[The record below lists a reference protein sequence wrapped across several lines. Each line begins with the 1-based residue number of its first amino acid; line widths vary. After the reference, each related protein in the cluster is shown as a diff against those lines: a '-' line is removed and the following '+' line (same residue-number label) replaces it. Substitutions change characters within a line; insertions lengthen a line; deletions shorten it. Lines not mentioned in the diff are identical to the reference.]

1 MRLEILIE
9 YKVYCKHKGLV
20 GPISKY
26 QIEES
31 YDELF
36 SDDEENIIKISPNP
50 SSSEESEN
58 LSNNTTENNSLNNTL
73 RINISTLGNSTRTNS
88 YDGNQ
93 IEKLRKVKP
102 YLKDKAA
109 DWLEEINEITNFNG
123 IADNTSLA
131 HQMKREKVGE
141 YAAKFNK
148 LLKRI
153 VLDNNNLHDR
163 FKVNYFIQKLNSIIA
178 ERIFEGNPGTLVDA
192 IANIEVGNNL
202 MLQGLGIF
210 NLNINKSSISKL
222 QTATVDNN
230 ITNKVDNLAKQ
241 LKELKIAKLEKEILS
256 IKNKINNNIQKPQ
269 FRPQR
274 YIEENNQ
281 DCYYNNEIGLYY
293 YFNYDYQQYKEI
305 QNELCY

>member
-1 MRLEILIE
+1 FRGPNDILKTILD
-9 YKVYCKHKGLV
+9 KW
-20 GPISKY
+20 ISEY

-31 YDELF
+31 HDEF
-36 SDDEENIIKISPNP
+36 SSNDEENIIKISPNP

-58 LSNNTTENNSLNNTL
+58 SSNNITENNSLNNTL
-73 RINISTLGNSTRTNS
+73 RINISTLGNSTRTSVNTINTTLTANS
-88 YDGNQ
+88 YDGDQ
-93 IEKLRKVKP
+93 IEKLRKVKS

-109 DWLEEINEITNFNG
+109 DWLKGINGITNFNG
-123 IADNTSLA
+123 AADNTSLSY
-131 HQMKREKVGE
+131 QMEIGE
-141 YAAKFNK
+141 YATKFNK
-148 LLKRI
+148 LLKR
-153 VLDNNNLHDR
+153 VVSDNNNLHDR

-256 IKNKINNNIQKPQ
+256 IKNKINNNIQKHHK
-269 FRPQR
+269 
-274 YIEENNQ
+274 
-281 DCYYNNEIGLYY
+281 DV
-293 YFNYDYQQYKEI
+293 K
-305 QNELCY
+305 

>member
-1 MRLEILIE
+1 FRGPNDILKTILD
-9 YKVYCKHKGLV
+9 KW
-20 GPISKY
+20 ISEY

-31 YDELF
+31 HDEF
-36 SDDEENIIKISPNP
+36 SSNDEENIIKISPNP

-58 LSNNTTENNSLNNTL
+58 SSNNITENNSLNNTL
-73 RINISTLGNSTRTNS
+73 RINISTLGNSTRTSVNTINTTLTDANDWIRDFNNVYAANS
-88 YDGNQ
+88 YDGDQ
-93 IEKLRKVKP
+93 IEKLRKVKS

-109 DWLEEINEITNFNG
+109 DWLKGINGITNFNG
-123 IADNTSLA
+123 AADNTSLS
-131 HQMKREKVGE
+131 HQMEIGE
-141 YAAKFNK
+141 YATKFNK
-148 LLKRI
+148 LLKR
-153 VLDNNNLHDR
+153 VVSDNNNLHDR

-178 ERIFEGNPGTLVDA
+178 ERIFEGNSGTLVDA

-256 IKNKINNNIQKPQ
+256 IKNKINNNIQKHHK
-269 FRPQR
+269 
-274 YIEENNQ
+274 
-281 DCYYNNEIGLYY
+281 DV
-293 YFNYDYQQYKEI
+293 K
-305 QNELCY
+305 